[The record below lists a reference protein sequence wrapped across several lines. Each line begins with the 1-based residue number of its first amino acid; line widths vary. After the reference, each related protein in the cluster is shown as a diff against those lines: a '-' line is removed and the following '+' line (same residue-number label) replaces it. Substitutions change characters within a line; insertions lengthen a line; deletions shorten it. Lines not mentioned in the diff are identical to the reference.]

1 MALMLRKAAVPVL
14 QAADLDPYHADLDRV
29 TKEFKLYT
37 PCGKTFATISGVLFA
52 SLAPTKD
59 DIAYAIE
66 LLEFWL
72 LRNKTVI
79 DTYIAAFTKLQMYGD
94 LSTEKD
100 DMKVNTQSFYSQKLG
115 KHIQAMTVIVKHND
129 INYRFNADGLLVSM
143 SWEEAIPVTTKMKL
157 PAAKITAAV
166 TFLDEHLD
174 KRAAQTTVDEIL
186 AEMNTCK
193 DM

>member
-79 DTYIAAFTKLQMYGD
+79 DTYIAAFAKLQMYSD
-94 LSTEKD
+94 LSTKKD
-100 DMKVNTQSFYSQKLG
+100 DMDIRVQSYYDSTSSKQVLG
-115 KHIQAMTVIVKHND
+115 MTVGINHND
-129 INYRFNADGLLVSM
+129 ITYRLNAKGLLVSV
-143 SWEEAIPVTTKMKL
+143 SWKDTIPTTTSIKL
-157 PAAKITAAV
+157 PAAKIIAA
-166 TFLDEHLD
+166 TLYLDEHLD
-174 KRAAQTTVDEIL
+174 KRAAQDTVDTIL
-186 AEMNTCK
+186 TNMNTCK

>member
-1 MALMLRKAAVPVL
+1 MALMLRKAANPVL
-14 QAADLDPYHADLDRV
+14 MAADLDPYHADLDRT

-37 PCGKTFATISGVLFA
+37 PCGKTFATVSGVLFS

-59 DIAYAIE
+59 EIAYAIE

-94 LSTEKD
+94 LGTVRD
-100 DMKVNTQSFYSQKLG
+100 DMHIDTTRVYDHEQS
-115 KHIQAMTVIVKHND
+115 KHIVTLTARVTHNDLTYYIDRKGLFVKISWSGSIPPTTVI
-129 INYRFNADGLLVSM
+129 
-143 SWEEAIPVTTKMKL
+143 KL
-157 PAAKITAAV
+157 PAAKLTACVA
-166 TFLDEHLD
+166 FLDEHLD
-174 KRAAQTTVDEIL
+174 QRAAQKTVDEIL
-186 AEMNTCK
+186 TEMNTCK